1 MGGGGEKKHVHAQ
14 CQESMEGRR
23 EFPPQTAA
31 CADKEGPA
39 APSPVPS
46 DPALSCRGCGEGTR
60 RTNPPPWPF
69 VWGAGPGCCAGLS
82 AASCS
87 QSRPTALS
95 PRSGIANPL
104 K

>member
-1 MGGGGEKKHVHAQ
+1 MHAQ

-60 RTNPPPWPF
+60 RTNPPPMAF
-69 VWGAGPGCCAGLS
+69 CLGRGAWMLRRPQRGLLLPEQAHGPE
-82 AASCS
+82 
-87 QSRPTALS
+87 P
-95 PRSGIANPL
+95 PL
-104 K
+104 RNC